1 MHPYLRAYLAG
12 IALPTMVVPV
22 VIAGLSLLQPTG
34 HPFHIE
40 DVLIFPIGLV
50 PNAWGLWNML
60 YIRLRRRR
68 EVPAG
73 PYGAALVLVLAPGAL
88 AIQFA
93 LGKVIWTPAL
103 FAIGL
108 PMTLALYYLA
118 WKYVVARVN
127 DILGIG

>member
-12 IALPTMVVPV
+12 IALPTMVMPV
-22 VIAGLSLLQPTG
+22 VIVGLSLLQPTG

-60 YIRLRRRR
+60 YLWLRQRR
-68 EVPAG
+68 ELPAG
-73 PYGAALVLVLAPGAL
+73 PYGAGLVLVLAPGAL
-88 AIQFA
+88 GIQLA
-93 LGKVIWTPAL
+93 LGTMIWTPTL

-108 PMTLALYYLA
+108 PMALALYYLV
-118 WKYVVARVN
+118 WKHVVARIN

>member
-22 VIAGLSLLQPTG
+22 VVVGLSLLQPTS

-60 YIRLRRRR
+60 YVWLQKRR
-68 EVPAG
+68 EVPVG
-73 PYGAALVLVLAPGAL
+73 LYGAALVLLLAPAAFG
-88 AIQFA
+88 IQLA
-93 LGKVIWTPAL
+93 LGKVIWTPGL

-108 PMTLALYYLA
+108 PVTLGGYYLA
-118 WKYVVARVN
+118 WKYIVARFN
-127 DILGIG
+127 DVLGIG